1 MMNIYQLVSKAVG
14 QKLKREEFN
23 QYLQDKE
30 MAFEV
35 LCNQIA
41 THLAKNYLL
50 GKLDFY
56 FCDQVMNRINTFM
69 IDALFENIIE
79 TLPEPA
85 DSIYLAFDQG
95 EYHHSNDD
103 RDRNIDP
110 AEKYTKPRLQEIMT
124 QLNQS
129 HHPQQ
134 QKSPKST

>member
-1 MMNIYQLVSKAVG
+1 MNIYELTKKCVG
-14 QKLKREEFN
+14 QKLKREEFD
-23 QYLQDKE
+23 QYLKDHNVPFQS
-30 MAFEV
+30 
-35 LCNQIA
+35 LCNEIA
-41 THLAKNYLL
+41 KNLAKNYLL
-50 GKLDFY
+50 GKLDFD

-124 QLNQS
+124 LLNQS
-129 HHPQQ
+129 H
-134 QKSPKST
+134 